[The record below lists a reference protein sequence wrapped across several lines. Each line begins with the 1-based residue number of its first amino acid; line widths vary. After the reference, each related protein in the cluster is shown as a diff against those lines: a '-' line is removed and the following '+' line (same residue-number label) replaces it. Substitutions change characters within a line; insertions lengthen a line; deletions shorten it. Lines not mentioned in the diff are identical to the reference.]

1 MFIVLSCNKICAAE
15 ILTSKT
21 PIYCIMGNDFN
32 ILVHTYSNY
41 MHVDIREDVGN
52 RAKRAEFDA
61 AVRRRHMVTKQDIA
75 NIRLMVKDM
84 AVIRNKDDAM
94 SVDLFVQ
101 ELQGEPYDL
110 ILLYKRQH
118 EVNQQLPSLTQDVF
132 LLAIQ
137 TEFQKQLYQEHAHKV
152 LCVDAM
158 HGTNAYRFKLITV
171 MVADDYGQGKQTT
184 INTFLTNHVIN
195 RIPSCM
201 VYL

>member
-1 MFIVLSCNKICAAE
+1 
-15 ILTSKT
+15 
-21 PIYCIMGNDFN
+21 
-32 ILVHTYSNY
+32 
-41 MHVDIREDVGN
+41 MHIRESVGN

-75 NIRLMVKDM
+75 NMRLMVKDM

-101 ELQGEPYDL
+101 ELQGEPYDP
-110 ILLYKRQH
+110 ILLYKQQH
-118 EVNQQLPSLTQDVF
+118 EINQQLPSLTQDAF

-137 TEFQKQLYQEHAHKV
+137 TEFQKQLYREHAHKV
-152 LCVDAM
+152 LCVDAT

-171 MVADDYGQGKQTT
+171 MVADNYGQGKQTA
-184 INTFLTNHVIN
+184 INTFLTKLMIN
-195 RIPSCM
+195 RIPCGM

>member
-1 MFIVLSCNKICAAE
+1 M
-15 ILTSKT
+15 
-21 PIYCIMGNDFN
+21 N
-32 ILVHTYSNY
+32 IHTNY
-41 MHVDIREDVGN
+41 IHVDIREDVGN

-61 AVRRRHMVTKQDIA
+61 AVRRRHMITKQDIA
-75 NIRLMVKDM
+75 NIRIMVKDT

-101 ELQGEPYDL
+101 ELQGEPYNS

-118 EVNQQLPSLTQDVF
+118 EINQQLPSLTQDAF

-152 LCVDAM
+152 LCVDAT

-171 MVADDYGQGKQTT
+171 MVADDYGQGKQTAC
-184 INTFLTNHVIN
+184 NQYFLQ
-195 RIPSCM
+195 M
-201 VYL
+201 